1 MSKIVL
7 DLNPSR
13 CVCCYA
19 CVVACL
25 DQHYN
30 IDESGP
36 PLRRAVRIE
45 SKEGKISCVSVGCM
59 HCEMCIRDRPWP
71 RSPSFCCWM
80 SPRLG

>member
-30 IDESGP
+30 IEESGP

-45 SKEGKISCVSVGCM
+45 SKGGKFPACQWGVCTARTLPV
-59 HCEMCIRDRPWP
+59 
-71 RSPSFCCWM
+71 
-80 SPRLG
+80 